1 MPHVHSPRG
10 ASCSPVG
17 QLALSGS
24 PAAQRAPPPA
34 SVNEQSITLPSTST
48 EGSHTLHARIGSIAS
63 GARSPLTV
71 PPVAAQARAL
81 AWPVP
86 AAPPA
91 YAPAARPAR
100 PARSPSHERS
110 LRYLFGLLH
119 LLFPKPHR
127 SYLGTL
133 MVRPG
138 CRGAGKSDPER
149 RLLLMQTHRR
159 VKARWT
165 QEVAAPGVQAAT

>member
-1 MPHVHSPRG
+1 MPQVHSPRG

-34 SVNEQSITLPSTST
+34 SVNEQSIRLPSTST

-71 PPVAAQARAL
+71 PPAAAQAL
-81 AWPVP
+81 AWPAP

-91 YAPAARPAR
+91 HAPAPR
-100 PARSPSHERS
+100 PARSARSRSHERS
-110 LRYLFGLLH
+110 LRYSLGL
-119 LLFPKPHR
+119 PSP
-127 SYLGTL
+127 
-133 MVRPG
+133 V
-138 CRGAGKSDPER
+138 
-149 RLLLMQTHRR
+149 
-159 VKARWT
+159 
-165 QEVAAPGVQAAT
+165 VAEAA